1 MPFLND
7 LPEWNSVGTEPTQ
20 TKKDEGW
27 KIQEKPPAPYFNWFF
42 NRTFQSLQDIIN
54 NAIHKEQKGVANGV
68 AQLNAEGKVINADG
82 TTAGEVTQEEFS
94 AHLAERGSK
103 TAYGHVKVG
112 SGINVIDGVISVEEM
127 TASNVSID
135 DAGGYFNATDTEGAL
150 QEMGQTLN
158 AMRGSLIESVNN
170 ILNM

>member
-27 KIQEKPPAPYFNWFF
+27 QITEKPPAPYFNWFF

-94 AHLAERGSK
+94 AHLAEYLQLK
-103 TAYGHVKVG
+103 EKVD
-112 SGINVIDGVISVEEM
+112 NLEL
-127 TASNVSID
+127 TASNVSVD

-158 AMRGSLIESVNN
+158 AMGGSLIESVNN